1 MKRRCEICGAGA
13 GLWTIEL
20 RRREGQKTPDLTL
33 TLCGSCLPR
42 ALEVMEQKEKAQG

>member
-1 MKRRCEICGAGA
+1 MGKQCEICGAGA

-42 ALEVMEQKEKAQG
+42 ALEVMEQKAKDQG

>member
-1 MKRRCEICGAGA
+1 MGKRCEICGAGA

-42 ALEVMEQKEKAQG
+42 ALEVMEQKEKDQG